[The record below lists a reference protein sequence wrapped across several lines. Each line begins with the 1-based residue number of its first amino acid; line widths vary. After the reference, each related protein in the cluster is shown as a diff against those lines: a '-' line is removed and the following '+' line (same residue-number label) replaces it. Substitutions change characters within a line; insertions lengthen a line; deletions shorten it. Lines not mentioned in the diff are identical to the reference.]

1 MHLPSEPTQHNTASS
16 YPEWFSHSNGGRVT
30 FFEGARSLFNFTLQ
44 SGGPHSTF
52 LRSNSVWVRRWNLR
66 SYLVARRPTEVVDSA
81 FLPRSFF
88 LQAQLAKHL
97 LPSRHCSVAAD
108 AILPPII
115 VRSQTRSD
123 SQWIC
128 GITADAAFLSGPVH
142 LGWRSKSP
150 GSVFIRR

>member
-1 MHLPSEPTQHNTASS
+1 MTI
-16 YPEWFSHSNGGRVT
+16 
-30 FFEGARSLFNFTLQ
+30 FEEAGTPFNFTLQ
-44 SGGPHSTF
+44 SGGSHSTS
-52 LRSNSVWVRRWNLR
+52 LHPNRVWVRRWNLR

-88 LQAQLAKHL
+88 LQTQLVKHL